1 VKAKSPVRS
10 SAGERL
16 SRRQMLSA
24 CASFLAIASE
34 LPNDVLAGPVQSC
47 TIRLGPL
54 GQDRAPEFIGATK
67 DDFVQLEGYVFFPRE
82 RFAEESAFRLGVQF
96 DFRGDEAKL
105 PLRRRVQVQTTLL
118 DANNHPLIT
127 VNREFLDRRAVAR
140 ESLNDWMTRR
150 RGGISSTLGTNY
162 RFQRTL
168 LARLNAVELRFTEL
182 APTDRLAD
190 RPFE

>member
-1 VKAKSPVRS
+1 MKAKSPVRN

-24 CASFLAIASE
+24 CASFLVIASE
-34 LPNDVLAGPVQSC
+34 LPNDVLADSVQSC
-47 TIRLGPL
+47 TIRLGPF
-54 GQDRAPEFIGATK
+54 GQDRAPEFTGATK
-67 DDFVQLEGYVFFPRE
+67 DDVVQLEGYVFFPRE
-82 RFAEESAFRLGVQF
+82 RSAEESAFRLGVEF

-105 PLRRRVQVQTTLL
+105 PLRRRVQLQMTLL
-118 DANNHPLIT
+118 DVDSHPLT
-127 VNREFLDRRAVAR
+127 TAKCEFLDRRAVAR
-140 ESLNDWMTRR
+140 ESLNHWMTRR
-150 RGGISSTLGTNY
+150 RGGISSTLRTSY

-182 APTDRLAD
+182 APTDKLVD